1 MGRITF
7 QIVIL
12 LIRVV
17 VRSCRGIV
25 YDLRLKL
32 LEVISKETFGIN
44 LILVRVRIA
53 RVLVS
58 EFLINLCLRRDR
70 EDIALPIID
79 DQRCALSLICLIFK
93 YKNEAVLIRLKID
106 MKLRF
111 S

>member
-25 YDLRLKL
+25 YDLSLKI

-58 EFLINLCLRRDR
+58 EFLINLRLRRNR
-70 EDIALPIID
+70 KDIALPIID
-79 DQRCALSLICLIFK
+79 DQRCALSLIRLVFK
-93 YKNEAVLIRLKID
+93 YKNEVVLIRL
-106 MKLRF
+106 
-111 S
+111 